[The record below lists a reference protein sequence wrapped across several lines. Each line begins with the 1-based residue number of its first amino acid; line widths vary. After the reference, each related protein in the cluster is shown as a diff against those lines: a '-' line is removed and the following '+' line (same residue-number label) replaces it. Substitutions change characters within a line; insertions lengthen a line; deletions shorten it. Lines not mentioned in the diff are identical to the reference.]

1 MNRIGHDIIKKGAV
15 INRKRGSYDA
25 VLVNIMAV
33 KDRRESRA
41 PISPGEIKVGL
52 YNVTKVI

>member
-1 MNRIGHDIIKKGAV
+1 MYRIGYDILKKGAV
-15 INRKRGSYDA
+15 GNRKRGSYDA

-52 YNVTKVI
+52 RII